1 MRKVMFSP
9 DALMIFPLE
18 RLVHRSVKSL
28 SLVMTLTILLGTLT
42 QANFAQAA
50 TMSAPMKIGIIGSG
64 NIGSTLGSYWAQA
77 GHQVL
82 FSSRHPDNLKPL
94 VEKVGP
100 RARAGTVS
108 EAIAFGEVILIAV
121 PYGSMPQIARDYA
134 KDLAGKIVMDTGN
147 AVLARDGE
155 IAKEARAKGV
165 GLTTQRLLP
174 GARVVRAFNT
184 LGVSRLR
191 SNANRAEGR
200 IGIPMAGDD
209 QEALHIASIL
219 VRDAGFD
226 PAVLGGM
233 DRARLFEQTNPLYG
247 QEISAQEMIERA
259 KKLQQ

>member
-1 MRKVMFSP
+1 MKRTINQLNLTYAAPSIIALAFMAASP
-9 DALMIFPLE
+9 SG
-18 RLVHRSVKSL
+18 VY
-28 SLVMTLTILLGTLT
+28 G
-42 QANFAQAA
+42 QAA
-50 TMSAPMKIGIIGSG
+50 KSPTPLKIGIIGSG
-64 NIGSTLGSYWAQA
+64 NIGSTLGTFWAQA
-77 GHQVL
+77 GHQIL
-82 FSSRHPDNLKPL
+82 FSSRNPDNLKPL

-108 EAIAFGEVILIAV
+108 EAIAFGDVILIAV

-155 IAKEARAKGV
+155 IAKEAREKGV

-184 LGVSRLR
+184 LGVNRLR
-191 SNANRAEGR
+191 NNTNRPEGR

-209 QEALHIASIL
+209 QEALKVESGL

-226 PAVLGGM
+226 PAVLGGL
-233 DRARLFEQTNPLYG
+233 DRSRLFEQTNPLYG
-247 QEISAQEMIERA
+247 QEISAQELIERA
-259 KKLQQ
+259 KKLPSK

>member
-1 MRKVMFSP
+1 MSSAPR
-9 DALMIFPLE
+9 
-18 RLVHRSVKSL
+18 
-28 SLVMTLTILLGTLT
+28 
-42 QANFAQAA
+42 ANFAEAA
-50 TMSAPMKIGIIGSG
+50 STSAPMKIGIIGSG
-64 NIGSTLGSYWAQA
+64 NIGSTLGTFWAQA

-82 FSSRHPDNLKPL
+82 FSSRNPDNLKPL

-108 EAIAFGEVILIAV
+108 EAIAFGDVILIAV
-121 PYGSMPQIARDYA
+121 PYGSMAQIARDYA

-155 IAKEARAKGV
+155 IGKEAREKGV

-184 LGVSRLR
+184 LGVNRLR
-191 SNANRAEGR
+191 NNANRPEGR

-209 QEALHIASIL
+209 PEALKVASML

-233 DRARLFEQTNPLYG
+233 NRSRLFEQTNPLYG

>member
-1 MRKVMFSP
+1 MSLLLFSRRRFVN
-9 DALMIFPLE
+9 I
-18 RLVHRSVKSL
+18 
-28 SLVMTLTILLGTLT
+28 LTIGLLLGI
-42 QANFAQAA
+42 APAGVNAQGSA
-50 TMSAPMKIGIIGSG
+50 TSSQLKIGIIGSG
-64 NIGSTLGSYWAQA
+64 NIGSTLGEFWVKA

-82 FSSRHPDNLKPL
+82 FSSRNPENLKPL

-108 EAIAFGEVILIAV
+108 EAIAFGDVILIAV
-121 PYGSMPQIARDYA
+121 PYGSMAQISKDYA
-134 KDLAGKIVMDTGN
+134 KDLVGKIVIDTGN

-155 IAKEARAKGV
+155 IGKEAREKGV

-184 LGVSRLR
+184 LGVNRLR
-191 SNANRAEGR
+191 SNANRPQGR

-209 QEALHIASIL
+209 QEALKVASML

-226 PAVLGGM
+226 PAVLGGL
-233 DRARLFEQTNPLYG
+233 DRSRLFEQTNPLYG

-259 KKLQQ
+259 KAIK

>member
-1 MRKVMFSP
+1 M
-9 DALMIFPLE
+9 ALMSTAT
-18 RLVHRSVKSL
+18 R
-28 SLVMTLTILLGTLT
+28 
-42 QANFAQAA
+42 ANFAQAA
-50 TMSAPMKIGIIGSG
+50 SASSPMKIGIIGSG
-64 NIGSTLGSYWAQA
+64 NIGSTLGTFWAQA

-82 FSSRHPDNLKPL
+82 FSSRNPDNLKPL

-108 EAIAFGEVILIAV
+108 EAIAFGDVILVAV
-121 PYGSMPQIARDYA
+121 PYGSMAQISRDYA

-155 IAKEARAKGV
+155 IGKEAREKGV

-184 LGVSRLR
+184 LGVNRLR
-191 SNANRAEGR
+191 NNANRPEGR

-209 QEALHIASIL
+209 PEALKIASML

-233 DRARLFEQTNPLYG
+233 NRSRLFEQTNPLYG
-247 QEISAQEMIERA
+247 QEVSAQAMIERA